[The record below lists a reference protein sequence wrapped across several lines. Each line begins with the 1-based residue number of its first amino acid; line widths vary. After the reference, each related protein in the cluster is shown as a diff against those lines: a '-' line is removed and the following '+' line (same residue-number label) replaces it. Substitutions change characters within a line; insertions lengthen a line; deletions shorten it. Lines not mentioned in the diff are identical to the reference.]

1 MVALFLLGSKTPN
14 SLVVPTIAFVAAV
27 QVTSFQAVSDWQ
39 FNSAM
44 TTGNFRAT
52 LNALMLWRARKDPAQ
67 NRKAFLATGSICL
80 FFTLGALCGGICSR
94 FCPRQALLA
103 LHLGNHHRCG
113 RRKDTVIVPVLSTR
127 KGLQTIFT
135 KRQTTLSNSHGVQR
149 QSEEVKLTER
159 CVFLKVRGLT
169 VCRVFLKQI

>member
-1 MVALFLLGSKTPN
+1 MAVKSVRAFQRHSSGRRARVSRSLSWSHSFYSARKPRTRWLFPRSP
-14 SLVVPTIAFVAAV
+14 SSRQW

-135 KRQTTLSNSHGVQR
+135 KRQNNAEQLPWRPTK
-149 QSEEVKLTER
+149 VK
-159 CVFLKVRGLT
+159 K
-169 VCRVFLKQI
+169 